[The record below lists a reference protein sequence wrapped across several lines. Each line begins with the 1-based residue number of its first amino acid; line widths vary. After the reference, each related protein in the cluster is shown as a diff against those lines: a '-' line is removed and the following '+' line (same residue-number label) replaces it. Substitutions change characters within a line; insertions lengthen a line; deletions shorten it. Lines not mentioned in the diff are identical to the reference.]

1 MQGPCASF
9 NFHFERIPFPA
20 NREVVKR
27 RHADE
32 RRRPPT
38 ISCSIAQVEHVADE
52 IDIIGYFAILPDE
65 VIALCTDGSL
75 TSTFKLASTNKGL
88 KLKLQNALQDTPLRI
103 LTSCHKRA
111 IDAHYKSGF
120 TVGEVVWR
128 PFGDWEFPLTTNQM
142 NRMFCFLPALHTIWL
157 TPEPVK
163 CATGVLQCSRVRHMW
178 HTSRMPLLPS
188 MGSSHGWWS
197 RSSAFT

>member
-1 MQGPCASF
+1 MTYA
-9 NFHFERIPFPA
+9 E
-20 NREVVKR
+20 
-27 RHADE
+27 
-32 RRRPPT
+32 
-38 ISCSIAQVEHVADE
+38 
-52 IDIIGYFAILPDE
+52 
-65 VIALCTDGSL
+65 LCTDGSL
-75 TSTFKLASTNKGL
+75 TSTFKLAITNKGL

-157 TPEPVK
+157 TPDPVK
-163 CATGVLQCSRVRHMW
+163 CATGVFQGEAYVAYLKNAFIAEYGMLSWMVVTELGIHLKVRAKAYVADQ
-178 HTSRMPLLPS
+178 P
-188 MGSSHGWWS
+188 
-197 RSSAFT
+197 